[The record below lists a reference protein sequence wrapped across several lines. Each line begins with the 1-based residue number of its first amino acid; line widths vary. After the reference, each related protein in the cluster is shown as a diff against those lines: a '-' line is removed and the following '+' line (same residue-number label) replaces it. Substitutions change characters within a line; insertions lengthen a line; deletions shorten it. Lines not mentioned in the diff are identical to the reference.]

1 MKKILPFLIV
11 GIVVISG
18 IEANALSHE
27 KPRLSFN
34 SSFGDEYDMVII
46 APYLFSDALHPLVNH
61 KNSVGVKTFLKTT
74 EDIYLEYSGR
84 DEAEKIK
91 FFIKEAFDYWNIKY
105 VLFVGGKEKIPVRYV
120 ELDSS
125 YWLPYYFNL
134 MNHMNKEYYKLQ
146 QKNARIISDL
156 YYADIY
162 DQNMDFCDWDSNNND
177 LFGELND
184 YDIIDRVDL
193 MPEISIGRL
202 LCETDTEVKDVVSKI
217 INYENN
223 AYGCEWFNNII
234 LVGGDSHINIIQ
246 EISFII
252 LYWKIFRGKIAFE
265 GEYMCE
271 KTLEYLNDFNEKKIY
286 ASSSSLTVEY
296 INEAINEGAGF
307 LLLALHGS
315 PTILATHPPF
325 SNKWLPANSNRYHIS
340 EIQKLNNLEKLPI
353 AVLPACSSGD
363 FSIEPNPFAW
373 EFVRYSN
380 GGAIASFGLTSLGFY
395 LPSTLAIESQTGHL
409 AMSVFETY
417 SDGIDIVGD
426 IWSET
431 IKRYLNDEEAM
442 AIGNYNTTWPI
453 IGYIESPIWVNH
465 ITMEEWMLFGDPSL
479 KIGGYP
485 L

>member
-1 MKKILPFLIV
+1 MKRAISIICFLLLFV
-11 GIVVISG
+11 SGFNVLAYEKNIS
-18 IEANALSHE
+18 NA
-27 KPRLSFN
+27 FN
-34 SSFGDEYDMVII
+34 SNVTYDLLII
-46 APYLFSDALHPLVNH
+46 APEMFSENLQQLIEH
-61 KNSVGVKTFLKTT
+61 KNNHNVKTVLKTT
-74 EDIYLEYSGR
+74 EEIYNERNGR
-84 DEAEKIK
+84 DQAEKIK
-91 FFIKEAFDYWNIKY
+91 YFIKEAFDYWNIKY
-105 VLFVGGKEKIPVRYV
+105 VLFVGGKEQIPVRYV

-125 YWLPYYFNL
+125 YWLPYYLNL
-134 MNHMNKEYYKLQ
+134 MNHMNKKYYTLQ
-146 QKNARIISDL
+146 KIGSIRIISDL

-162 DQNMDFCDWDSNNND
+162 DQNMNFCNWDSNNND

-193 MPEISIGRL
+193 MPEISVGRL
-202 LCETDTEVKDVVSKI
+202 LCKTNTEVKEAVSKI

-223 AYGCEWFNNII
+223 AYGSEWFNNII
-234 LVGGDSHINIIQ
+234 LVGGDSHSNIIQ
-246 EISFII
+246 EIYFII

-286 ASSSSLTVEY
+286 ASSSSFTVEN
-296 INEAINEGAGF
+296 INDAINEGASF

-315 PTILATHPPF
+315 PTIFATHPPF
-325 SNKWLPANSNRYHIS
+325 SNRWLPSNSNRYHIS

-380 GGAIASFGLTSLGFY
+380 GGAIASFGLTSMGFY

-409 AMSVFETY
+409 AMSVFEAY
-417 SDGIDIVGD
+417 SEGIDIVGE

-431 IKRYLNDEEAM
+431 IKRYLDDEEAM
-442 AIGNYNTTWPI
+442 TIGNYNTTLPI
-453 IGYIESPIWVNH
+453 IGYTESPAWVNH

-479 KIGGYP
+479 KIGGFD
-485 L
+485 